1 MTATKLCPQCGTEYD
16 DEQRFC
22 PRDGSTLRR
31 RDAAADLV
39 GQIVADRYH
48 VIRKLGEGGMG
59 QVYLAEHVKMGRRS
73 ALKVMH
79 PAMGADADAISRFN
93 REATNASR
101 ISHPNVCA
109 IYDFGETP
117 EGMIWLAM
125 EYVDGEPLTALVERS
140 GALPAP
146 RAAEIARQTAE
157 ALDAAHELG
166 IVHRDLK
173 PDNIMVARGRD
184 GADVVKVVDFGIA
197 KAANADSQKVTKTG
211 LIVGT
216 PEYMSPEQLAG
227 DPVDAR
233 SDIYALGLVAFNMLT
248 GALPFPS
255 ETVQEAMIMRLT
267 ERPRTLAET
276 RAAAHWPPALQAAL
290 DHALAREAAARP
302 AAASAFAR
310 ELVAATRAMPET
322 ALADAGTQVVAA
334 PGAVPATRVAD
345 AAPRAGSL
353 SAPAAAGRTA
363 APRRVALVA
372 AMLVSL
378 LGAAGA
384 AVVLRRSGG
393 AAGDTAAATAPT
405 LALSGVADSSRI
417 EPPRAEDSGASST
430 SSVAAADSAA
440 VRPPGREPEAPAS
453 SMAAL
458 PSRSGA
464 AAPAPHDEPTP
475 PPSRDVRAEL
485 RRMMRV
491 VDDAMEGDPTEP
503 ATRAALREVFRES
516 EPLLPRSAS
525 DADIDRVDAAF
536 VRAAAHGLLAGSSSE
551 TCAMLEGILG
561 REGNLVRASRIAK
574 LHAAFCS

>member
-1 MTATKLCPQCGTEYD
+1 MKLCPQCGTEYD

-101 ISHPNVCA
+101 ITHPNVCA

-125 EYVDGEPLTALVERS
+125 EYVDGEPLTALVERR

-146 RAAEIARQTAE
+146 RAAEIARQAAE

-197 KAANADSQKVTKTG
+197 KAGNAESQKVTKTG

-276 RAAAHWPPALQAAL
+276 RAATRWPPALQTAL
-290 DHALAREAAARP
+290 DHALAREATARP
-302 AAASAFAR
+302 ATATAFAR
-310 ELVAATRAMPET
+310 ELVAAASAMPES
-322 ALADAGTQVVAA
+322 ALADVGTQVLAS

-345 AAPRAGSL
+345 ASLPRVASAT
-353 SAPAAAGRTA
+353 APAAPGSRS
-363 APRRVALVA
+363 RRRGALVA
-372 AMLVSL
+372 VALVSL
-378 LGAAGA
+378 LGAGGA
-384 AVVLRRSGG
+384 AVVLRGDGG
-393 AAGDTAAATAPT
+393 EAGDAAVGAAPT
-405 LALSGVADSSRI
+405 LALSGVADSIRVAS
-417 EPPRAEDSGASST
+417 PAGDSGAASAT
-430 SSVAAADSAA
+430 PAATADSAA
-440 VRPPGREPEAPAS
+440 ARSLGRDRRSSFSSPAAVPPDTGS
-453 SMAAL
+453 
-458 PSRSGA
+458 
-464 AAPAPHDEPTP
+464 AAPAPQDEPAS

-485 RRMMRV
+485 RRMKRV
-491 VDDAMEGDPTEP
+491 VDDAMEGNPTEP

-525 DADIDRVDAAF
+525 DTDIDRVDAAY

-551 TCAMLEGILG
+551 TCAMLERIRG
-561 REGNLVRASRIAK
+561 REGNLVRASEIAK